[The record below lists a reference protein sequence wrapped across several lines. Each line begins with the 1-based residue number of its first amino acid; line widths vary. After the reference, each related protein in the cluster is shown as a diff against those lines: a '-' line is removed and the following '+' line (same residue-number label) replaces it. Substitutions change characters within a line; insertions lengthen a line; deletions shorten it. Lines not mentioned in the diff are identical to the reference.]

1 MKVHLR
7 LPIRRMNGV
16 ERDAIRVRRRSQFQ
30 SLFSE
35 CFPVSGYT
43 ERRDETREG
52 LTPVTCEEQQGPLS
66 QARLQKDDPFRT
78 NVGTSSLR
86 RVDRLP
92 SREGGPRITERQKDG
107 RTTVSAASPERT
119 QGKNDLINQTNFECS
134 PGIPVPGSLKCSTQA
149 LRATT
154 LREKGEREA
163 PHNEGTGTEPKKSNT
178 IPFPGC
184 NSRSSPYRGTAIMG
198 AAAAVRV
205 QKGDNITR
213 NDDVEQSL
221 KDPIVRSQPQCRAE
235 CWSGRIKTR

>member
-1 MKVHLR
+1 MRKIHDITAVNSPLKCSQKR
-7 LPIRRMNGV
+7 LLIDESASLTPIRRINGV

-107 RTTVSAASPERT
+107 RTIVFAASPERT
-119 QGKNDLINQTNFECS
+119 QGKNDLINRTNFECS

-184 NSRSSPYRGTAIMG
+184 NSRSSHTVG
-198 AAAAVRV
+198 
-205 QKGDNITR
+205 
-213 NDDVEQSL
+213 
-221 KDPIVRSQPQCRAE
+221 QPSWGLLQLYVSRKE
-235 CWSGRIKTR
+235 TT